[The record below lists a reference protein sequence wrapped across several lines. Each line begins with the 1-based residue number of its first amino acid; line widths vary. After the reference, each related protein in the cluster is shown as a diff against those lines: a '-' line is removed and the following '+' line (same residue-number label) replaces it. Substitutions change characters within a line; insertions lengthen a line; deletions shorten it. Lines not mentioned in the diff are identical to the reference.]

1 MAKFSRIPKL
11 AKKQRQELMLALCNA
26 IAQMKKADEA
36 AKLLTDLLSPQ
47 EVEMIA
53 KRLEIAKLLIEGK
66 TYDQIRADIKT
77 GYATIARINT
87 WLNLSG
93 EGFKLAF
100 SRRQKS
106 PVVEPAIEEKYDPF
120 SWYNFK
126 RRYSMYF
133 GIELFLEEFI
143 KQSNKR
149 EKEKIFTILQSMED
163 KPAIFKKVTEE
174 INQQFAKYKT
184 KPQS

>member
-1 MAKFSRIPKL
+1 
-11 AKKQRQELMLALCNA
+11 MLALCHA
-26 IAQMKKADEA
+26 ISQMKKPEEA

-53 KRLEIAKLLIEGK
+53 KRLEIAKLLIEGN
-66 TYDQIRADIKT
+66 TYELIRGKLKT
-77 GYATIARINT
+77 GYTTIARINT

-100 SRRQKS
+100 ARKQKPQLES
-106 PVVEPAIEEKYDPF
+106 SIEEKYDPF
-120 SWYNFK
+120 SWYSFK

-133 GIELFLEEFI
+133 GVELFLEQLI

-149 EKEKIFTILQSMED
+149 QRDKIFTVLQSMEN
-163 KPAIFKKVTEE
+163 KPAIFKKVSSE
-174 INQQFAKYKT
+174 INQQFSRNRIKKE
-184 KPQS
+184 S